1 MPARPRHPPC
11 LQALSQP
18 WLLALSAAAESVL
31 QQRWWQRV
39 QHCKQLPPQAA
50 RH

>member
-11 LQALSQP
+11 LQALSQL
-18 WLLALSAAAESVL
+18 WLLALSASAESVL

-50 RH
+50 RR